1 MRNLADFLA
10 ELKHRRVFRVAVVYA
25 GVAFIIIQIIDGAFD
40 YLPIPDWVGTAIIVL
55 LLVGFPIAVGL
66 AWAFDI
72 TDKGVVRTVAKEAT
86 APPECSPRPLL
97 GNTTL
102 AIVAALAVVVA
113 VWSWWGRPTTSV
125 PDRSIAVLPFANL
138 SDSKEDEYFSDGIT
152 EDIMAHLAKI
162 SDLTVIGRTSVMQ
175 YKGTTKRLRDIGE
188 ELGVATL
195 LEGSVRRA
203 GGKVRIVSQLIDAS
217 TEKHLWAETYDRD
230 LTDIFAIQSDVAQ
243 RIATALKATLTL
255 EEKQRIED
263 RHTDNPK
270 AYDYYLRGNEYLYRW
285 NLDWLEMAPQKAI
298 QLYEK
303 AIQLDPRFALA
314 YARMSTA
321 HGLVYSSWSWS
332 ENRLQMAR
340 DAAEA
345 AIRLAPDLPESHLA
359 MGQYYF
365 QRWEYGDALEAFFKA
380 LQYQPSHS
388 DVLQAIAEVY
398 FQQGN
403 YERARE
409 YFIKAYEIDPRFP
422 TLAYNLGNVAARQG
436 NVAEAER
443 YFDYAI
449 SLAPTLYQPYAGKA
463 GLYLAWEGDID
474 KARQVM
480 KDAEKKIGPL
490 ALVARMVSDGGSHIR
505 VFGDD
510 YQKKLDQLSLKSFGS
525 DSVSYFI
532 FYFTKGWYYQQKN
545 QAARAQALYD
555 SARVLLEERV
565 PREPEG
571 SFRVDEITHW
581 FLAWVYAGLGRR
593 EEAEKEAEVL
603 MQVFRQSNSYSRLLN
618 LAQTYAMLGN
628 RDAAFRQLALLASEA
643 RAMIIALDPIWDPL
657 RDDPRF
663 TALLKEIGLE

>member
-1 MRNLADFLA
+1 MRKLAAFLS
-10 ELKHRRVFRVAVVYA
+10 ELKRRRVFRVAVVYA
-25 GVAFIIIQIIDGAFD
+25 GVTFIIFQVADFAFPA
-40 YLPIPDWVGTAIIVL
+40 LHVPDWFSGAVVVL
-55 LLVGFPIAVGL
+55 LALGFLVAVGL

-72 TDKGVVRTVAKEAT
+72 TEKGVVRTAAKGPERT
-86 APPECSPRPLL
+86 KAPRRVLI
-97 GNTTL
+97 GNKTL
-102 AIVAALAVVVA
+102 AIVAAVAVVVA
-113 VWSWWGRPTTSV
+113 VWSWWGRPAASV
-125 PDRSIAVLPFANL
+125 PGKSIAVLPFANL

-243 RIATALKATLTL
+243 RIAVALKATLTL
-255 EEKQRIED
+255 EEKQRVED

-270 AYDYYLRGNEYLYRW
+270 AYDYYLRGNEYLNRW

-303 AIQLDPRFALA
+303 AIQLDSQFALA
-314 YARMSTA
+314 YARMSIA
-321 HGLVYSSWSWS
+321 HGLVYENWSWS
-332 ENRLQMAR
+332 EGRIKMAR

-345 AIRLAPDLPESHLA
+345 AIMLAPDLPESHLA

-398 FQQGN
+398 FRQGN

-436 NVAEAER
+436 NVADAER
-443 YFDYAI
+443 FFDYAI
-449 SLAPTLYQPYAGKA
+449 SLAPNLHRPYAGKA
-463 GLYLAWEGDID
+463 DLYLAWEGDID

-480 KDAEKKIGPL
+480 KDAEKEIGPL
-490 ALVARMVSDGGSHIR
+490 ALVAHMVSTGGHHLR
-505 VFGDD
+505 VFGDE
-510 YQKKLDQLSLKSFGS
+510 YQKKLDRLSLKSFGS
-525 DSVSYFI
+525 DSVSFFSYYFA
-532 FYFTKGWYYQQKN
+532 KGWYYQQKN

-565 PREPEG
+565 RREPEG
-571 SFRVDEITHW
+571 SFLVDSITHW

-603 MQVFRQSNSYSRLLN
+603 MQVFRRSNDYYQLLRS
-618 LAQTYAMLGN
+618 AQTYAMLGN

-643 RAMIIALDPIWDPL
+643 RAMIITVDPIWDPI

-663 TALLKEIGLE
+663 AALLK